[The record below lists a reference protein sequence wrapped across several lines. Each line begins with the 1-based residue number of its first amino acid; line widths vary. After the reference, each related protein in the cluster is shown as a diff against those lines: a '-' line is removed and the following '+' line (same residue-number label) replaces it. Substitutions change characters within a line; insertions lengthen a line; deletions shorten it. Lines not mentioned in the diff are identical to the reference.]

1 MKDIPDE
8 ITMAPLANLG
18 VNERKYEIPKMLY
31 NICILIMLSSFL
43 PVLANIKQ
51 MVNVTTNLAVTIRPI
66 VVTTKFLLTAITT
79 KLVVSGKHN

>member
-18 VNERKYEIPKMLY
+18 VDGRKYETPKVLY

-51 MVNVTTNLAVTIRPI
+51 MVNVMTNLAVTIRPI
-66 VVTTKFLLTAITT
+66 IVTKRFLLTVIRT
-79 KLVVSGKHN
+79 KLVVSGKHH